1 MEFLILFTSIAV
13 VTLLAVIVLIF
24 LGVVSYIN
32 KLFVQFENKL
42 DELSKN
48 NSGYTTDPF
57 EKQKETMQSSSH
69 IIVPNTPDQIRNKNF
84 QKIKEGQNYGNI
96 D

>member
-1 MEFLILFTSIAV
+1 MELLIIFTSIAV
-13 VTLLAVIVLIF
+13 VTLLAVIALLF
-24 LGVVSYIN
+24 LGVTTYVN
-32 KLFVQFENKL
+32 KIFIQFEEKMDDLAKAN
-42 DELSKN
+42 D
-48 NSGYTTDPF
+48 GYTTDPF

-84 QKIKEGQNYGNI
+84 QKIKEGQKYGNI

>member
-1 MEFLILFTSIAV
+1 M
-13 VTLLAVIVLIF
+13 
-24 LGVVSYIN
+24 N
-32 KLFVQFENKL
+32 KIFVQFEEKMDDLAKAN
-42 DELSKN
+42 D
-48 NSGYTTDPF
+48 GYTTDPF

-84 QKIKEGQNYGNI
+84 QKIKEGQKYGNI

>member
-1 MEFLILFTSIAV
+1 MELLIIFTSIAV
-13 VTLLAVIVLIF
+13 VTLLAVIVLLF
-24 LGVVSYIN
+24 LGVTTYVN
-32 KLFVQFENKL
+32 KIFVQFEEKMDDLAKAN
-42 DELSKN
+42 D
-48 NSGYTTDPF
+48 GYTTDPF

-84 QKIKEGQNYGNI
+84 QKIKEGQKYGNI